1 MALRFIRTREVCPS
15 FPVGRRDEDWLLY
28 SGAWQVGGRP
38 ADRPGDARGAR
49 RKERAPARRHGRQDT
64 SRGGVRAW
72 AAWAGIRPE
81 GSEPPRWLLTI
92 AYVPELEP
100 SSDPESD
107 WLLTSGGYHVGSVHR
122 PLGPQNDPHWKLWV
136 LGRRVAAGA
145 LRGAGLRR
153 NRG

>member
-1 MALRFIRTREVCPS
+1 MKTGCSTA
-15 FPVGRRDEDWLLY
+15 
-28 SGAWQVGGRP
+28 A
-38 ADRPGDARGAR
+38 
-49 RKERAPARRHGRQDT
+49 HGRLAVGQLTGPVTPEAPVEKNGLRPDVT
-64 SRGGVRAW
+64 AAKKRLEEAFRAW